1 MVGGARRGIQVK
13 LGPVSAVRSRT
24 MAAIRG
30 KNTKPEIVVR
40 SALHAAGLRFR
51 LHGSEPGSPD
61 IVFRRIN
68 TVVFVHGCFWH
79 HHQCVRR
86 RWPKTNREFWR
97 AKILGNAKRDRRTID
112 SLKSEGWR
120 VEIVWECEVRDGR
133 RLARLIR
140 LLKRRRDAVLNT

>member
-40 SALHAAGLRFR
+40 SALHAGLRFR

-68 TVVFVHGCFWH
+68 TVVFVQGVLAS
-79 HHQCVRR
+79 QNPRQR
-86 RWPKTNREFWR
+86 EAGSTNH
-97 AKILGNAKRDRRTID
+97 
-112 SLKSEGWR
+112 
-120 VEIVWECEVRDGR
+120 
-133 RLARLIR
+133 
-140 LLKRRRDAVLNT
+140 